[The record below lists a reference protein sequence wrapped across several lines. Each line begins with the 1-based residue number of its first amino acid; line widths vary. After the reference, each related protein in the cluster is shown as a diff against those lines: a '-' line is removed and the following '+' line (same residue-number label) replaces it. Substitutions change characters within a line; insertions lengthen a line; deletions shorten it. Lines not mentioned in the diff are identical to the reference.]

1 MMMDLTSSIIDGLLV
16 FLGVVAGL
24 MAGIGTI
31 VSDTNTMSTAPDLRT
46 TKQFK
51 QLSRPTASL
60 PKAA

>member
-31 VSDTNTMSTAPDLRT
+31 VSDTSAMSTTPDLRT
-46 TKQFK
+46 AVR
-51 QLSRPTASL
+51 SPRRPRSL
-60 PKAA
+60 AKAA

>member
-1 MMMDLTSSIIDGLLV
+1 MMDLMSSMIDELLV

-31 VSDTNTMSTAPDLRT
+31 VSDTSAMSTTPDVKPT
-46 TKQFK
+46 TRS
-51 QLSRPTASL
+51 SRQARSL

>member
-31 VSDTNTMSTAPDLRT
+31 VSDTNTMSTTPGLRT
-46 TKQFK
+46 TVRS
-51 QLSRPTASL
+51 SRQARSL
-60 PKAA
+60 AKAA

>member
-1 MMMDLTSSIIDGLLV
+1 MMDLTSSIIDGLLV

-31 VSDTNTMSTAPDLRT
+31 VSDTNTMSAAPGVKTTLRS
-46 TKQFK
+46 
-51 QLSRPTASL
+51 SRQARSL

>member
-1 MMMDLTSSIIDGLLV
+1 MMMDLTSSIIDSLLV

-46 TKQFK
+46 N
-51 QLSRPTASL
+51 SRSSHRTRSL

>member
-1 MMMDLTSSIIDGLLV
+1 MMMDLTSSMIDGLLV

-31 VSDTNTMSTAPDLRT
+31 LSDTNTMSTTPDLRT
-46 TKQFK
+46 T
-51 QLSRPTASL
+51 SRHSHRQASL

>member
-31 VSDTNTMSTAPDLRT
+31 ISDTSTMSTAPELKAATRSSHQT
-46 TKQFK
+46 
-51 QLSRPTASL
+51 RSL

>member
-31 VSDTNTMSTAPDLRT
+31 VSDTNTMSTAPDLRAT
-46 TKQFK
+46 TRSSHQM
-51 QLSRPTASL
+51 RSL

>member
-1 MMMDLTSSIIDGLLV
+1 MMTDLMSSMIDGLLV

-31 VSDTNTMSTAPDLRT
+31 LSDTNTMSTSPSLRT
-46 TKQFK
+46 TSQ
-51 QLSRPTASL
+51 SSYRTTSL

>member
-31 VSDTNTMSTAPDLRT
+31 VSDTSTMSTTPDLKT
-46 TKQFK
+46 TVRS
-51 QLSRPTASL
+51 SRQARSL